1 MLLATMAPAALTFAV
16 PLAAPAT
23 AANDAHSSFVAPD
36 ALPGLPVLDAGARTL
51 ALAPLGSAEI
61 AARLATLGDL
71 TQAAQETL
79 PPAAGEAAEVAA
91 PAAAAPG
98 APAPVAVAATD
109 AAASPPEPAKAA
121 VDVEAKQDP
130 WHRFN
135 RPMYSIQQFLDRIL
149 LRPLAMAYR
158 AVVPQ
163 FLRDAIRNI
172 LQNVSEP
179 VVFANDILQ
188 LRFDRAGRTLARF
201 ALNSS
206 YGLGGMLDLAKLPG
220 VNIPHHV
227 NGFGDTLAYYGV
239 KPGPYIFVPMVGP
252 SNLRDM
258 LGSAANGA
266 LLPMSIGYPLDNAP
280 YQAATTVLGGLDLRA
295 RADQDLKTLLSSAV
309 DPYATMRSVYLQD
322 RAGAVRALKSRAL
335 NPTSSGTIPVLYQ
348 AGNSKPAADQGDPFD
363 AALTDPA
370 TDVSS
375 FKLEPGK
382 LEPGKTQP
390 AAPHELEDPLADPAN

>member
-1 MLLATMAPAALTFAV
+1 MLLATMAPAALAFAV

-23 AANDAHSSFVAPD
+23 AANDAHASFVAPD
-36 ALPGLPVLDAGARTL
+36 ALPGLPVLDAGARGL

-61 AARLATLGDL
+61 AARLAALGDL
-71 TQAAQETL
+71 TQETL

-91 PAAAAPG
+91 PAAPG
-98 APAPVAVAATD
+98 APAPVAGAATD
-109 AAASPPEPAKAA
+109 AAAAPPEPAKAA
-121 VDVEAKQDP
+121 VDVEGKQDP
-130 WHRFN
+130 WHRIN

-149 LRPLAMAYR
+149 LRPLAMAYK
-158 AVVPQ
+158 AVMPQ

-252 SNLRDM
+252 TNLRDM

-322 RAGAVRALKSRAL
+322 RAGAIRALKSRAL

-348 AGNSKPAADQGDPFD
+348 AGHSKPAADQADPFD

-370 TDVSS
+370 TEVSS
-375 FKLEPGK
+375 FKLEPGH
-382 LEPGKTQP
+382 EQP
-390 AAPHELEDPLADPAN
+390 AAPPELEEPLADPAN